1 MRHRLVAIVDDDRDT
16 AFALASLLPSQVYRS
31 TCFGGGRPFLEA
43 FDEMHPDAVL
53 LDLSMPDVNGLEVL
67 RSLRQDHASN
77 VPVIVVS
84 GITDAAAFARARK
97 LGATAT
103 VKKPV
108 EPDEILDLL
117 DGSLPPS

>member
-1 MRHRLVAIVDDDRDT
+1 MKHRVVAIVDDDRDT
-16 AFALASLLPSQVYRS
+16 ALALAAILPAQSYRS
-31 TCFGGGRPFLEA
+31 TCFGGGMSFLEA
-43 FDEMHPDAVL
+43 FDDMHPDAVL
-53 LDLSMPDVNGLEVL
+53 LDLSMPDVHGLEVL
-67 RSLRQDHASN
+67 RRLRRDHASN

-84 GITDAAAFARARK
+84 GIADPVVFARARK

-117 DGSLPPS
+117 DGSLPSA

>member
-16 AFALASLLPSQVYRS
+16 ASALASLLPSENYRS
-31 TCFGGGRPFLEA
+31 RCFGGGRSFLDA
-43 FDEMHPDAVL
+43 FAEIHPDAVL
-53 LDLSMPDVNGLEVL
+53 LDLSMPDVGGLEVL
-67 RSLRQDHASN
+67 RCLRQDHSSD

-84 GITDAAAFARARK
+84 GISDPTAFAAARR

-103 VKKPV
+103 VSKPI

-117 DGSLPPS
+117 DDSLAVA